1 VVDDSDIN
9 LEVAQRILEKQGAIV
24 TTCSDGSAA
33 VENVRAHH
41 ELLDIVLMDVQMPI
55 LDGNEATR
63 RIRGELQLQTLP
75 VVALTAGALVGER
88 QRALE
93 AGMNDFIG
101 KPFDP
106 PALIRKVRQV
116 VEEARGKPIPMIILD
131 ESAAI
136 LSTDASVM
144 SPIDAGVVKQMFG
157 NDLVLF
163 KSLLARLLRDFADL
177 ALPICVASDATV
189 RSELKGRIHKLR
201 GSAGVIGATQVMR
214 LAREAEKALE
224 NDCPADIVDG
234 LLRQLAMALI
244 LLREEADLNF
254 ARDPERVAGTDTEPG
269 NRSNASIDF
278 VRQ

>member
-1 VVDDSDIN
+1 
-9 LEVAQRILEKQGAIV
+9 
-24 TTCSDGSAA
+24 
-33 VENVRAHH
+33 
-41 ELLDIVLMDVQMPI
+41 
-55 LDGNEATR
+55 
-63 RIRGELQLQTLP
+63 
-75 VVALTAGALVGER
+75 
-88 QRALE
+88 
-93 AGMNDFIG
+93 
-101 KPFDP
+101 
-106 PALIRKVRQV
+106 
-116 VEEARGKPIPMIILD
+116 
-131 ESAAI
+131 
-136 LSTDASVM
+136 
-144 SPIDAGVVKQMFG
+144 
-157 NDLVLF
+157 
-163 KSLLARLLRDFADL
+163 LLRDFADL